1 MSDANGR
8 LRIKDLAEED
18 RPREKMLAKGP
29 LSLSDAELVAIL
41 IGSGNQ
47 ECSAVELAQQILSD
61 EGYNLNTLGKR
72 SISYFKKY
80 KGIGE
85 AKAVAITA
93 ALELGRRR
101 SVAEPPKRSSIRT
114 SNDIFQLFYRYLCD
128 LTHEELWVAFLT
140 GSLKVIEKKRVSE
153 GVQNSTGGCV
163 NKIIKAAIEATC
175 SGIILCHNH
184 PSGNLTPSLQDD
196 NLTSTLSRAAQLVD
210 MKLIDHL
217 IISDNHYYSYAD
229 ENRLD
234 NGK

>member
-1 MSDANGR
+1 MNR

-18 RPREKMLAKGP
+18 RPREKMLLKGA

-41 IGSGNQ
+41 LGSGNR
-47 ECSAVELAQQILSD
+47 EDSAVELARKILGDD
-61 EGYNLNTLGKR
+61 EQNLNSLGKR

-80 KGIGE
+80 KGVGE
-85 AKAVAITA
+85 AKAVVITA

-101 SVAEPPKRSSIRT
+101 NLAEPPKRTSIRS
-114 SNDIFQLFYRYLCD
+114 SNDIFQLFHRYLCD

-140 GSLKVIEKKRVSE
+140 HSLKVIEKKRVSE
-153 GVQNSTGGCV
+153 GDLNATVGCV
-163 NKIIKAAIEATC
+163 HKIIKAAVEATTC
-175 SGIILCHNH
+175 NGIILCHNH
-184 PSGNLTPSLQDD
+184 PSGNLKPSPQDD
-196 NLTSTLSRAAQLVD
+196 NLTATLSHAARLLD

-229 ENRLD
+229 ENRID